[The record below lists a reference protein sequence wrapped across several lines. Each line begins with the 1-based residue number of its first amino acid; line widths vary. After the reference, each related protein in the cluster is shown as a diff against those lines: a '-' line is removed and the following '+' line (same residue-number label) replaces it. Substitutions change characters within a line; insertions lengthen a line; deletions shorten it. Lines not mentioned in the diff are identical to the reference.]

1 MLNKQE
7 GDLVN
12 NEFRRLNNEIRELQD
27 DNRFLFI
34 WFIVSLIIIIGLICA
49 MNYALTGSI
58 I

>member
-27 DNRFLFI
+27 HLNFLFI
-34 WFIVSLIIIIGLICA
+34 WSIVSLIIIIGLICA

-58 I
+58 

>member
-58 I
+58 

>member
-1 MLNKQE
+1 MLNKQD

-34 WFIVSLIIIIGLICA
+34 WFIVSLVIIIGLICA

-58 I
+58 